1 MCTWTK
7 QSQRQTNQENQMTK
21 SQTKAVENLKIHA
34 KLGNDHAVAAGLSAL
49 IRSAMRPSDKVEL
62 YAIANQLKV
71 DQHEA
76 FIV

>member
-1 MCTWTK
+1 MDEAIATSNKPRGTK
-7 QSQRQTNQENQMTK
+7 MTK
-21 SQTKAVENLKIHA
+21 AQIKAVENLKLHA

-76 FIV
+76 FVI